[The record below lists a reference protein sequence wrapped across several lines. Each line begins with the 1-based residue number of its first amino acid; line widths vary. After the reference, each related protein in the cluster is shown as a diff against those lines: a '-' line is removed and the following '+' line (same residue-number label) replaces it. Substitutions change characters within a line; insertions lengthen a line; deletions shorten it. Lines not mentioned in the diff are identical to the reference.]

1 MPPMTSRRAFILL
14 TLIASTGAQ
23 AQQREEARLVLAT
36 QTVEQISAM
45 PDQGVPAWLLER
57 AHGIA
62 VVPNVIKV
70 GLGIGGRGGKGVL
83 VVRDERGQWSNPVFV
98 RLAGGSFGWQAGVQA
113 ADIVLVFTSKAGV
126 DGISDGKLTLGADAS
141 VAAGPVGRATSA
153 ATDPNFA
160 AEVYSYS
167 RTRGLFA
174 GIALDAAAIT
184 IDRNANAAFYGKRDV
199 TAGEI
204 MAPSA
209 PEPPATARR
218 FLATLDT
225 STRTAASTA
234 NPEKAAT
241 PPAEVAPPAESGVKT
256 FPMEDPNPGQE
267 PGASQEPP
275 SQEPSGRG
283 MLGGI
288 SERM

>member
-1 MPPMTSRRAFILL
+1 MPLTTHRATLVLL
-14 TLIASTGAQ
+14 SLIASTAAQ

-36 QTVEQISAM
+36 QAVEQINAM
-45 PDQGVPAWLLER
+45 PDQGVPGWLLAR

-62 VVPNVIKV
+62 VIPNVIKV

-83 VVRDERGQWSNPVFV
+83 VVRDEQGHWSNPVFV

-113 ADIVLVFTSKAGV
+113 ADIVLVFTTKAGIE
-126 DGISDGKLTLGADAS
+126 GIADGKLTLGADAS

-153 ATDPNFA
+153 ATDPNFS

-184 IDRNANAAFYGKRDV
+184 IDRNANATFYGKRDV

-204 MAPSA
+204 MAPTA

-218 FLATLDT
+218 FLAALDT

-234 NPEKAAT
+234 NPEDAGA
-241 PPAEVAPPAESGVKT
+241 PVPAEVTVPPASGVKT
-256 FPMEDPNPGQE
+256 FPMEDPSPGQE
-267 PGASQEPP
+267 PD
-275 SQEPSGRG
+275 GRG
-283 MLGGI
+283 TSGGI
-288 SERM
+288 SDRM